1 MSLEMLRLRP
11 WLLWLPALV
20 VMAVI
25 FVLSHQSGLRVSE
38 DVNVE
43 RPIRV
48 TGHLLAYATLGAL
61 LLLALARLDRPRP
74 AQALLAWILAVAF
87 GLTDE
92 FHQSFVP
99 ERMGRLNDV
108 VTDAIGA
115 AVGVAIA
122 WLVLSALARARG
134 ASSRGMAD

>member
-1 MSLEMLRLRP
+1 MSLELLRARP
-11 WLLWLPALV
+11 WLWWLPALV

-25 FVLSHQSGLRVSE
+25 FVLSHQSGLRVTE
-38 DVNVE
+38 DVAVE

-48 TGHLLAYATLGAL
+48 TAHLLAYAMLGGL
-61 LLLALARLDRPRP
+61 LLLALTRLDRPRLS
-74 AQALLAWILAVAF
+74 QTLLAWVLAVAF
-87 GLTDE
+87 GLSDE

-99 ERMGRLNDV
+99 DRMGRLNDV

-122 WLVLSALARARG
+122 WLVLSALARTREAAQERV
-134 ASSRGMAD
+134 

>member
-1 MSLEMLRLRP
+1 MSLETLRARP
-11 WLLWLPALV
+11 WLLWLPALA

-25 FVLSHQSGLRVSE
+25 FVLSQQSGLRVSE

-92 FHQSFVP
+92 FHQ
-99 ERMGRLNDV
+99 
-108 VTDAIGA
+108 
-115 AVGVAIA
+115 
-122 WLVLSALARARG
+122 
-134 ASSRGMAD
+134 

>member
-1 MSLEMLRLRP
+1 MSLETLRARP
-11 WLLWLPALV
+11 WLLWLPALA

-122 WLVLSALARARG
+122 WLVLSALARARE

>member
-1 MSLEMLRLRP
+1 METLRARP
-11 WLLWLPALV
+11 WLLWLPAV
-20 VMAVI
+20 AVMAAI

-38 DVNVE
+38 DVDVE

-48 TGHLLAYATLGAL
+48 TAHLLAYASLGGL
-61 LLLALARLDRPRP
+61 LLLALTRLDRPRP
-74 AQALLAWILAVAF
+74 AQALLAWVLAVAF
-87 GLTDE
+87 GLSDE

-99 ERMGRLNDV
+99 DRMGRLNDV

-115 AVGVAIA
+115 AVGVVIA

-134 ASSRGMAD
+134 ASQERR